1 MESSNRQASPPALE
15 PGERGRVMVRS
26 FSSTFWRRMLAA
38 AAWGLCLLA
47 GAASAAEVQSK
58 EPARRSKVA
67 LVLSGGGAMGIAH
80 VGAILEL
87 ERLGIRP
94 DLVVGASMG
103 SIVGGLYAS
112 GMNGPELEHAVETMN
127 WDAIFDTSPPRQGLT
142 YRQKRLQDEFPVKAS
157 VGVIRNR
164 PAAPEG
170 LVSDANLLLQL
181 RRLLGARAAVPT
193 FDDLPIPFR
202 AVATDIET
210 GQKVVLDRGELAG
223 AMRASMSVPGVF
235 APYRLNGKLLVDGG
249 MADNVP
255 IDVARELGAD
265 IVIVVATQ
273 TPLAKADKVRS
284 VPQVLGQT
292 VTLLILANE
301 RQQLATIKPTDVLI
315 KVDAKGLG
323 SADFKKGAQLIAAGR
338 ESALAQEADLR
349 RLAAELGRQEVA
361 TSVAMPPPVID
372 YVKVE
377 NSSRLS
383 DQVLLGYIQPL
394 VGRPMD
400 TEAIVDSLQR
410 IRALGG
416 FTRVDF
422 RIEQREGRTGLI
434 VDAEQ
439 RPGDTRRL
447 RPAITIAGAGKGH
460 GEFDFSVEYRMLQ
473 LDANGSEA
481 RFVGTLGDRKEFSAE
496 YFKLLDREQRWF
508 VDPAVEWRKRPVPV
522 YDGHGFRLGEYDL
535 NYADGGL
542 AFGRQFGT
550 LAEMRA
556 GLRAGGGKASLEEG
570 DVIPRDVDIDIGE
583 VFASTGLDTFDN
595 PYFPTKGGR
604 AVAQYTAGLTG
615 LGSSADFQQA
625 SGSGFYTLGF
635 GRNALIFNLEG
646 GTTVQGTAPLSSLFT
661 LGGPFSFPGYSIDEL
676 TGETYFAGRIIYRI
690 KLSNRA
696 ESLFGLPVYAGA
708 TVVTGNTWAKPRDV
722 DFSNLR
728 IGANL
733 YIAAD
738 TLIGPVFLAISAADR
753 GRRAFYLFV
762 GKPF

>member
-1 MESSNRQASPPALE
+1 MAPTCTSPESPAS
-15 PGERGRVMVRS
+15 RGRS
-26 FSSTFWRRMLAA
+26 LRRLLAA
-38 AAWGLCLLA
+38 VAWSLCLA
-47 GAASAAEVQSK
+47 GASVSAAWAQPG
-58 EPARRSKVA
+58 EPTRRPKVA

-80 VGAILEL
+80 VGAIREL

-94 DLVVGASMG
+94 DLVVGTSMG

-112 GMNGPELEHAVETMN
+112 GMDSAELERSVETMD
-127 WDAIFDTSPPRQGLT
+127 WDAIFDTSTPRQGLT
-142 YRQKRLQDEFPVKAS
+142 FRQKQLQANFPVKAS
-157 VGVIRNR
+157 VGVIRGR
-164 PAAPEG
+164 PSAPEG

-255 IDVARELGAD
+255 IDVARALGAD

-273 TPLAKADKVRS
+273 TPLAKADQVRS

-301 RQQLATIKPTDVLI
+301 RQQLATVKPTDVLI
-315 KVDAKGLG
+315 SVDTHGLG
-323 SADFKKGAQLIAAGR
+323 SADFKKGPQLIEAGR
-338 ESALAQEADLR
+338 EATAPHEPELR
-349 RLAAELGRQEVA
+349 RVAAAHGRTEVTA
-361 TSVAMPPPVID
+361 SFAKPPPVIG

-377 NSSRLS
+377 NTSRLS
-383 DQVLLGYIQPL
+383 DEVMLRYLDPL

-400 TEAIVDSLQR
+400 TEAIVSSLQR

-416 FTRVDF
+416 YTRVDF
-422 RIEQREGRTGLI
+422 RIEESDGRTGLI
-434 VDAEQ
+434 VHAEQ

-447 RPAITIAGAGKGH
+447 RPAVTIAAAGKGR
-460 GEFDFSVEYRMLQ
+460 GEFDVSVEYRLLQ
-473 LDANGSEA
+473 LDGNGSEA

-496 YFKLLDREQRWF
+496 YFKVLDQQQRWF
-508 VDPAVEWRKRPVPV
+508 VDPSVDLLKRPVAI
-522 YDGHGFRLGEYDL
+522 YDSKGFRLGEYDL
-535 NYADGGL
+535 SYGVATL
-542 AFGRQFGT
+542 ALGRQFGT
-550 LAEMRA
+550 LGEVRA
-556 GLRAGGGKASLEEG
+556 GLQAGGGKAKVQEG
-570 DVIPRDVDIDIGE
+570 FVVPSDVNVTIGQ
-583 VFASTGLDTFDN
+583 VFASAGVDTLDN
-595 PYFPTKGGR
+595 PYFPSKGGR
-604 AVAQYTAGLTG
+604 ASAQFTAGLEG
-615 LGSSADFQQA
+615 LGSSTDFQQA
-625 SGSGFYTLGF
+625 VAAGFYALGF
-635 GRNALIFNLEG
+635 GPNAMMFSLEG
-646 GTTVQGTAPLSSLFT
+646 GDTFQGTPPLSALFT

-676 TGETYFAGRIIYRI
+676 TGETYFAARAIYRRR
-690 KLSNRA
+690 LTSRA
-696 ESLFGLPVYAGA
+696 ESLFGLPIYVGGMVA
-708 TVVTGNTWAKPRDV
+708 TGNTWATRRDV

-728 IGANL
+728 IGGNV

-738 TLIGPVFLAISAADR
+738 TLIGPVFLAVGAADR
-753 GRRAFYLFV
+753 GRSAFYLFV